1 MFEEATSTETE
12 TAEERIQY
20 QQLKNFEPALPHD
33 VIGLSLD
40 EVRNLIMQKN
50 NEVIGLDDP
59 LLMMVTINNA
69 FLTEYEKL
77 LEKHNKAI
85 SAIMSAKT
93 EGYIKTVK
101 GSVEK
106 LTEELSSTSVAAIG
120 ETIQKI
126 FHEQTLTLNNFT
138 HNIKWIAAIIALSA
152 LVNVAVF
159 VVRSV

>member
-12 TAEERIQY
+12 TAEESIQY

-33 VIGLSLD
+33 GIGLSLD

-106 LTEELSSTSVAAIG
+106 LTEELSSMSVAAIG
-120 ETIQKI
+120 ETD
-126 FHEQTLTLNNFT
+126 FNPE
-138 HNIKWIAAIIALSA
+138 
-152 LVNVAVF
+152 
-159 VVRSV
+159 